1 MKRAFILTPLIILYI
16 GLVFIKSAGAGQ
28 TSILHVN
35 IEIIKAHRDSAVVDP
50 QLKGLIKE
58 LGPILN
64 FSGFSLIKKSKT
76 ALKVNDKTR
85 LILSHDRHVELKFLE
100 FDDYK
105 ARLSLRILEKK
116 KETFKTVLL
125 LIDNGSA
132 LIGGPPH
139 EGGTLL
145 LRIKAKFE

>member
-1 MKRAFILTPLIILYI
+1 MKQTLILTPLIILYI
-16 GLVFIKSAGAGQ
+16 GLVFIKPAGADP

-35 IEIIKAHRDSAVVDP
+35 IDIINAHRNSAVVDP
-50 QLKGLIKE
+50 QLKGLVKE
-58 LGPILN
+58 LGPVLN
-64 FSGFSLIKKSKT
+64 FSGFSLIKKSKVL
-76 ALKVNDKTR
+76 LKINDKTR
-85 LILSHDRHVELKFLE
+85 LKLSHNRRIELKLLA
-100 FDDYK
+100 FDDEK
-105 ARLSLRILEKK
+105 ARLLVRILENK

-145 LRIKAKFE
+145 LRIRAEFE

>member
-1 MKRAFILTPLIILYI
+1 MKPALILTPLIILYI
-16 GLVFIKSAGAGQ
+16 GLVFIKPAGAGP

-35 IEIIKAHRDSAVVDP
+35 IEIIKAHKDSAVVDP
-50 QLKGLIKE
+50 QLKGLIRE
-58 LGPILN
+58 LGQILN
-64 FSGFSLIKKSKT
+64 FSGFSLIKKRKT
-76 ALKVNDKTR
+76 TLEVNDKTR
-85 LILSHDRHVELKFLE
+85 LMLSPDRQVELKLLE

-105 ARLSLRILEKK
+105 ARLSLIIFEKK

-145 LRIKAKFE
+145 LRIKVKFE

>member
-1 MKRAFILTPLIILYI
+1 MKPELILTPLIILYI
-16 GLVFIKSAGAGQ
+16 GLVFIKPAGAGP

-35 IEIIKAHRDSAVVDP
+35 IDIIKAHRDSTVVDP

-58 LGPILN
+58 LGPVLN
-64 FSGFSLIKKSKT
+64 FSGFSLIKKSET
-76 ALKVNDKTR
+76 ALKVNAKT
-85 LILSHDRHVELKFLE
+85 LLKLSHNRRIELKLLE
-100 FDDYK
+100 FDDEK
-105 ARLSLRILEKK
+105 ARLLVRILEKK

-145 LRIKAKFE
+145 LRITAEFE

>member
-1 MKRAFILTPLIILYI
+1 MKPALILTPLIILYI
-16 GLVFIKSAGAGQ
+16 GLVFIKPAGAGP

-35 IEIIKAHRDSAVVDP
+35 IDIIKAHRDSTVVDP

-58 LGPILN
+58 LGPVLN
-64 FSGFSLIKKSKT
+64 FSGFSLIKKSET
-76 ALKVNDKTR
+76 ALKVNAKT
-85 LILSHDRHVELKFLE
+85 LLKLSHNRRIELKLLE
-100 FDDYK
+100 FDDEK
-105 ARLSLRILEKK
+105 ARLLVRILEKK

-145 LRIKAKFE
+145 LRITAEFE

>member
-1 MKRAFILTPLIILYI
+1 MKPSLILAPLIILYI
-16 GLVFIKSAGAGQ
+16 WLVFIKPAEAGT

-35 IEIIKAHRDSAVVDP
+35 IEIIKACRDSAVVDP
-50 QLKGLIKE
+50 QLKGLIRE

-64 FSGFSLIKKSKT
+64 FSGFSLLKKNKIS
-76 ALKVNDKTR
+76 LKVNDKTR
-85 LILSHDRHVELKFLE
+85 LILSPDRQVEVKLLE
-100 FDDYK
+100 LDDYK
-105 ARLSLRILEKK
+105 ARLSVRILEKK

-145 LRIKAKFE
+145 LRIKVKFE

>member
-1 MKRAFILTPLIILYI
+1 MKPALILTPLIILYI
-16 GLVFIKSAGAGQ
+16 GLVFVKPAGAG
-28 TSILHVN
+28 TISILNVN

-76 ALKVNDKTR
+76 ALKVNDKTC
-85 LILSHDRHVELKFLE
+85 LMLSHDRQLELQFLE
-100 FDDYK
+100 FADDK
-105 ARLSLRILEKK
+105 ARLSVRILEKK
-116 KETFKTVLL
+116 KETFKTILL

-145 LRIKAKFE
+145 LRIKAEFE